1 MQLLPPALCSF
12 VCVIVGFG
20 STTKITSSEA
30 RLVGQE
36 FREGTATNYQP
47 DSASERHLRKN

>member
-1 MQLLPPALCSF
+1 MQLLLLASCSF
-12 VCVIVGFG
+12 VCVIGGFRN
-20 STTKITSSEA
+20 TTKIMSSEA

-47 DSASERHLRKN
+47 DSASKRHLRKN